1 MKQLWT
7 EKYRPKGIDGYVFKD
22 QKQKKQIEQWIA
34 QGALPH
40 MLLSGAPGTGKSTLI
55 KVLLNELK
63 VDPFDILEVNASKDN
78 GVDFIR
84 ETITKFSETMG
95 YGDMRYIFLDEAD
108 GLSPA
113 AQGVLRGT
121 MEKYANSVRFLLT
134 CNYPHKVI
142 PAIKSRCET
151 GRMHIEKLDT
161 SEYFMR
167 LVNVL
172 DTEGIE
178 IDPDALESI
187 VKTAYPDLRR
197 GISLVQANSFNG
209 KLTLPDEDTEVVADY
224 KLDMIALFRSK
235 KYTDARKLICSQVQQ
250 DEYEDIYKFMY
261 QNLDVWADGDQGKE
275 DRAIIVIRDGL
286 VKDTQCADREINLS
300 ATLCEL
306 EMVAKGTY

>member
-1 MKQLWT
+1 MHQLWT
-7 EKYRPKGIDGYVFKD
+7 EKYRPAGVNGYVVKD
-22 QKQKKQIEQWIA
+22 QKQKKQIDQWIA

-40 MLLSGAPGTGKSTLI
+40 MLLSGAPGTGKSTLV

-63 VDPFDILEVNASKDN
+63 IDPFDILEVNASKDN

-161 SEYFMR
+161 SEFYMR
-167 LVNVL
+167 LVDVL
-172 DTEGIE
+172 DQENVE
-178 IDPDALESI
+178 IDPDALETI
-187 VKTAYPDLRR
+187 VKSTYPDLRR
-197 GISLVQANSFNG
+197 GISMIQANSFGG
-209 KLTLPDEDTEVVADY
+209 KLQLPDEGTEVVADY

-235 KYTDARKLICSQVQQ
+235 KYTEARKLICAQVQQ
-250 DEYEDIYKFMY
+250 EEYEEMYRFMY
-261 QNLDVWADGDQGKE
+261 QNVDVWADGDINKE
-275 DRAIIVIRDGL
+275 DRAILVIRDGL
-286 VKDTQCADREINLS
+286 VKDTSCGDREICLS
-300 ATLCEL
+300 ATLIEL